1 MSTNQ
6 TTSPIGTFRAVTCQ
20 DPTSLDYDG
29 QPIIE
34 INKLSSRT
42 GEDVYE
48 VAFADGMWL
57 LAKPADITLN

>member
-1 MSTNQ
+1 MTQ
-6 TTSPIGTFRAVTCQ
+6 TTSTLGTFHAVSCK
-20 DPTSLDYDG
+20 DATSLDYDG
-29 QPIIE
+29 QEFTE

-57 LAKPADITLN
+57 LAKPADLTLN

>member
-6 TTSPIGTFRAVTCQ
+6 TTSPIGAFRAVTCQ

-34 INKLSSRT
+34 INKLS
-42 GEDVYE
+42 GDDAYE
-48 VAFADGMWL
+48 VGFADGMWL
-57 LAKPADITLN
+57 LAKSADIALN